1 MRKTKVI
8 PVLLGLSA
16 MAVALSAG
24 CSPKKEEYK
33 TFTMFATMSGSEID
47 SDNDVQKL
55 IAEKTGVKVK
65 ETWLQGQDGEQAVG
79 SMLASETLTDFID
92 AGNSYPTLL
101 TAEVLVPWDSY
112 LEKHKN
118 LKDMYTE
125 AEWDMFRQADGKI
138 YWANVFQNHKN
149 AATTCTH
156 NDEAFWIQARVLE
169 WGGYP
174 KIETL
179 DDYFDLIEKYIAANP
194 KDSDGADYIGYTCLC
209 EGWKYYCIENA
220 GQFLDGY
227 PNDGSVIVDK
237 SSGKPTIVDY
247 NTTDTT
253 KRYLKKLNEEYA
265 KGIVD
270 KEFATQTEDEYIA
283 NLSSGHVLGMC
294 DQYWNFQKIND
305 TLKSHGRDKDG
316 CNYIPLGLTIDR
328 GMTNRWHT
336 YGDTVNVSSG
346 VSVTTKC
353 TDPDAAFKF
362 LNDVLDQ
369 EIHDLRFWGVKDV
382 DYKVDADGKFYRT
395 EEMRKNAADTNYK
408 ASHLCPYSYLP
419 QWGGTSDDGINANF
433 PTEQDSEFQLSLAEP
448 VVNVFKAYGVGNYV
462 DMIGS
467 PEEPLGAWFPMW
479 SYSNDLK
486 PDMPGGEA
494 WQEMGNVKHE
504 WLPKLVTTNDFD
516 GMWED
521 YMKAYEAVHPNEFL
535 DVMQKE
541 LDRRIEAAAKYE
553 H

>member
-1 MRKTKVI
+1 MKKRTVV

-16 MAVALSAG
+16 LAIAATAG
-24 CSPKKEEYK
+24 CTQKQEKYK
-33 TFTMFATMSGSEID
+33 TFTMFATMTGTEI
-47 SDNDVQKL
+47 SDDNEVQKI

-65 ETWLQGQDGEQAVG
+65 ESWLAGQDPAEAVG
-79 SMLASETLTDFID
+79 TMLASDTLTDYID
-92 AGNSYPTLL
+92 AGNAFPDLLEAKKLVAWDPYIEKYP
-101 TAEVLVPWDSY
+101 
-112 LEKHKN
+112 N
-118 LKDMYTE
+118 LKAMYTE
-125 AEWDMFRQADGKI
+125 AEWDGFRQADGKI

-174 KIETL
+174 EVKTL
-179 DDYFDLIEKYIAANP
+179 DDYFNLIEKYIAANP
-194 KDSDGADYIGYTCLC
+194 TDKDGAKFIGYTCLC

-247 NTTDTT
+247 NTTPTT

-270 KEFATQTEDEYIA
+270 REFATQTEDEYIA

-294 DQYWNFQKIND
+294 DQYWNFQQIND
-305 TLKSHGRDKDG
+305 TLKSHGRDLDG
-316 CNYIPLGLTIDR
+316 CNYIPLGLTIEK
-328 GMTNRWHT
+328 GMENRWHT

-346 VSVTTKC
+346 VAVTTACK
-353 TDPDAAFKF
+353 DPEAAFKF
-362 LNDVLDQ
+362 LSDVLDQ

-382 DYKVDADGKFYRT
+382 DYKVDENGKFYRT
-395 EEMRKNAADTNYK
+395 EEMRKNAADADYK
-408 ASHLCPYSYLP
+408 RNHLCTYSYLP
-419 QWGGTSDDGINANF
+419 QWGGTSDDHINANF
-433 PTEQDSEFQLSLAEP
+433 PTEQGSEFQLSLAEP
-448 VVNVFKAYGVGNYV
+448 VVNVFKAYGVDNYV
-462 DMIGS
+462 QMIGS

-486 PDMPGGEA
+486 PEMEGGMA
-494 WQEMGNVKHE
+494 WKEMGEVKHE
-504 WLPKLVTTNDFD
+504 WLPKLVTTDDFD

-521 YMKAYEAVHPNEFL
+521 YMKAYEAVHPQEFL
-535 DVMQKE
+535 DVMQVE
-541 LDRRIEAAAKYE
+541 LDRRIEAAAKYN
-553 H
+553 